1 MLSIEVL
8 DLHGDVHKYEEIDY
22 LLWTNSE
29 TYGKPQILAPGT
41 EAHDNDDQLV
51 VLYVNPLATAAVRV
65 EKDDLPG

>member
-1 MLSIEVL
+1 MLKIEIL
-8 DLHGDVHKYEEIDY
+8 DLHGETQTYDEVDY

>member
-8 DLHGDVHKYEEIDY
+8 DLHGDVHK
-22 LLWTNSE
+22 LRRSTTSSGP
-29 TYGKPQILAPGT
+29 TPRRTASRRSAPGT